1 MKLSLLGAVVAL
13 TVAGCVSATQVEKP
27 PQRQRRV
34 IATDAAPK
42 ALAVYSQAVQ
52 VGDALYLAGQIGF
65 DPATR
70 KLVEGGV
77 QAETRQAIE
86 NCRAVL
92 EAAGFSLRDVVQVQ
106 VLLADIGDYQ
116 AMNEVYGTFFPES
129 PPARAAYA
137 VAALPAGAKVEVLMT
152 AVKGR

>member
-1 MKLSLLGAVVAL
+1 MRVLSVLSVLLVL
-13 TVAGCVSATQVEKP
+13 SGCATQ
-27 PQRQRRV
+27 RR
-34 IATDAAPK
+34 IISTENAPK
-42 ALAVYSQAVQ
+42 ALAVYSQGVE
-52 VGDALYLAGQIGF
+52 VGNTLYLAGQIGL

-77 QAETRQAIE
+77 QAETRRAIE

-92 EAAGFSLRDVVQVQ
+92 EAAGYSLKDVVQVQ
-106 VLLADIGDYQ
+106 VLLANIDDYQ
-116 AMNEVYGTFFPES
+116 AMNEVYATFFKEN

-137 VAALPAGAKVEVLMT
+137 VAALPAGAQVEVLMT

>member
-1 MKLSLLGAVVAL
+1 MRHLLVL
-13 TVAGCVSATQVEKP
+13 LLLAGCATS
-27 PQRQRRV
+27 PQRRI
-34 IATDAAPK
+34 IATEGAPK

-52 VGDALYLAGQIGF
+52 AGDTLYLAGQIGL

-77 QAETRQAIE
+77 QAETRRAIE
-86 NCRAVL
+86 NCRAIL

-106 VLLADIGDYQ
+106 VFLADIGDYQ
-116 AMNEVYGTFFPES
+116 AMNEVYATFFTES
-129 PPARAAYA
+129 PPARAAFA

-152 AVKGR
+152 AVGDGRGGR

>member
-1 MKLSLLGAVVAL
+1 MRVLSVLSVLSVLLVLLVL
-13 TVAGCVSATQVEKP
+13 SGCA
-27 PQRQRRV
+27 PQRR
-34 IATDAAPK
+34 IISTDKAPK
-42 ALAVYSQAVQ
+42 ALAVYSQGVE
-52 VGDALYLAGQIGF
+52 VGNTLYLAGQIGL

-77 QAETRQAIE
+77 QAETRRAIE

-92 EAAGFSLRDVVQVQ
+92 EAAGYSLKDVVQVQ

-116 AMNEVYGTFFPES
+116 AMNEVYASYFQEN

-137 VAALPAGAKVEVLMT
+137 AAALPGGAQVEILMT